1 MVMKDH
7 RMVASPPQKVEFHSQ
22 RDILTSNRKKRADVL
37 SALEELRK
45 SQSQVAPS
53 IEIRKANS

>member
-7 RMVASPPQKVEFHSQ
+7 RMVTSPPQKVKFHSQ

-37 SALEELRK
+37 SALEEIRK
-45 SQSQVAPS
+45 SQSQVTTS
-53 IEIRKANS
+53 IEIEKYK